1 MHFGRTEDGPGIA
14 IEQARKQAT
23 ERSRARQQ
31 QWKHK
36 NDSQAK
42 PQQYRFGDQIR
53 YWLPETHPDRV
64 KKFAPRWWGPCV
76 IIEKLGED
84 TFLIEQH
91 DVSTGQMIRR
101 FHSHSS
107 RLLPYHSPSHHSSE
121 TVETELLDVLEPK
134 IFHTTSDGQNVLEPE
149 NFAITSD
156 AYVLELCQ
164 VMVSRRHE
172 QQMTER
178 VEPLEAVQP
187 NHSPQQ
193 QQQDRQT
200 MLTRRSARLQRE
212 LDASFAAEED
222 ENWRQQQFAIRAEV
236 ERQRR
241 EAEREAEALRR
252 WREKTVPIGVKS

>member
-1 MHFGRTEDGPGIA
+1 M
-14 IEQARKQAT
+14 
-23 ERSRARQQ
+23 
-31 QWKHK
+31 
-36 NDSQAK
+36 
-42 PQQYRFGDQIR
+42 
-53 YWLPETHPDRV
+53 
-64 KKFAPRWWGPCV
+64 

-252 WREKTVPIGVKS
+252 WREKTVPDWGQVMTDCRQHQNDAKTSRTGTAKQWSRDRRH